1 MRVMI
6 TCGGTGGHI
15 NPAIAIANTIKER
28 IPDAEILF
36 VGTKRGKES
45 ELVPKAGYELK
56 FVESEGIKRSLSP
69 SNIRAVIRA
78 LISPYLAKP
87 IIREFAPDVVVG
99 TGGYA
104 CWPVLKGASL
114 LGIPCAVHES
124 NAIPGMAVKRLQ
136 KSVDKILVNFEE
148 TANYMA
154 KKNKIVRVG
163 NPLVSGFSNMEK
175 DAARERC
182 GIPKD
187 ALCVLSYGG
196 SGGAEFLNLI
206 AVDVMKE
213 YIASRRDIV
222 FVHAAGSRDY
232 AATKARFDEL
242 GLDHC
247 PNIRLQE
254 YIYDMP
260 SYMAAADVV
269 ICRAGA
275 MTISELSMMEKASII
290 IPSPNVVDDH
300 QYKNAKVLADAGAA
314 CLLRE
319 EGLDAASLWKVL
331 ESLLYDEKKRM
342 AQQAA
347 VCHFADREANQ
358 RIFEELMA
366 LAGKR
371 NGKQK

>member
-1 MRVMI
+1 
-6 TCGGTGGHI
+6 
-15 NPAIAIANTIKER
+15 
-28 IPDAEILF
+28 
-36 VGTKRGKES
+36 
-45 ELVPKAGYELK
+45 
-56 FVESEGIKRSLSP
+56 
-69 SNIRAVIRA
+69 
-78 LISPYLAKP
+78 
-87 IIREFAPDVVVG
+87 
-99 TGGYA
+99 
-104 CWPVLKGASL
+104 
-114 LGIPCAVHES
+114 
-124 NAIPGMAVKRLQ
+124 
-136 KSVDKILVNFEE
+136 
-148 TANYMA
+148 
-154 KKNKIVRVG
+154 
-163 NPLVSGFSNMEK
+163 
-175 DAARERC
+175 
-182 GIPKD
+182 
-187 ALCVLSYGG
+187 
-196 SGGAEFLNLI
+196 
-206 AVDVMKE
+206 
-213 YIASRRDIV
+213 
-222 FVHAAGSRDY
+222 
-232 AATKARFDEL
+232 
-242 GLDHC
+242 
-247 PNIRLQE
+247 
-254 YIYDMP
+254 MP